1 MRTDAHSAAAPTRF
15 VAGETPCVCCA
26 ERAAR
31 EGECGIYCCTCAK
44 LNGGAC
50 CEAAVAE
57 EAAREADGRDTG
69 LYCDDCG
76 KTLTRHE
83 GVEGALEDRWRVTQW
98 HCRNCRTVVSTETI
112 RRVASPLRTVR
123 AEFDVAY

>member
-83 GVEGALEDRWRVTQW
+83 GVEGALEAAGGSRSGTVGIAERW
-98 HCRNCRTVVSTETI
+98 CRPKRLG
-112 RRVASPLRTVR
+112 AWLLH
-123 AEFDVAY
+123 